1 MSTPSEQEG
10 APGWQLCPA
19 GPSTT
24 SFAGDGSALV
34 RMLQEGSCR
43 LEEIGCYDKEDLQ
56 HLLRQ
61 CAIPFGAEDSKV
73 RGSATYLR
81 GYGEELVEQ
90 DGAGLGRPG
99 DAVPQEFLCS
109 NG

>member
-10 APGWQLCPA
+10 AQGWQLCPA
-19 GPSTT
+19 GLSTT

-43 LEEIGCYDKEDLQ
+43 LEEIGSYDKEDLQ

-73 RGSATYLR
+73 RGSATAYLR

-90 DGAGLGRPG
+90 DGAAVGRPG
-99 DAVPQEFLCS
+99 ESCASGVSL
-109 NG
+109 